1 MRGQRKFFL
10 LVVLFSFI
18 FLSVLALAASIDIQQ
33 ITVTTLCENFQPTIS
48 GDGKRVVFLSDCEI
62 IPGSNKDQNYEVFL
76 YDTET
81 KRFIQITDTTRTTK
95 FNFPENN
102 QPTTNQDGSLVAF
115 RSSLD
120 LIHGQ
125 NADGNPEIFL
135 YDTKAKSLTQLTH
148 TSPPVVNTGPFLS
161 GDGDKVVFLSSAD
174 LVPGE
179 NRDGKTE
186 VVLFE
191 KKTGRFSQL
200 THTPSSSASTGSV
213 GKGISI
219 TGAAVSHDGTKVVI
233 SSTADLVQG
242 ENKDGGSQ
250 FFIYDLTKKNMT
262 QLTHMKGMPEMGH
275 QHGPPALND
284 NATRLAFLS
293 MSGLDHSN
301 HETGGEPAIVLLDV
315 SKATPTTVATASN
328 CQIHEPSING
338 DGTRITFAS
347 TCDFI
352 GENKDPGGSNM
363 EIFFYNT
370 TSKTMTQ
377 LTHTLRDFN
386 HTPSIDRSG
395 SRIAF
400 GSDRDIQR
408 GSNLD
413 ENSEIF
419 FAVLP

>member
-1 MRGQRKFFL
+1 MRGQCKSFL
-10 LVVLFSFI
+10 LVVLFSFL
-18 FLSVLALAASIDIQQ
+18 FLSVLALAASIEIQQ
-33 ITVTTLCENFQPTIS
+33 ITITTLCENFQPTIS

-95 FNFPENN
+95 FDFPENN

-120 LIHGQ
+120 IIHGQ
-125 NADGNPEIFL
+125 NTDGNPEIFL

-148 TSPPVVNTGPFLS
+148 TRPPAINTGPSLS
-161 GDGDKVVFLSSAD
+161 GDGERMVLLSSAD
-174 LVPGE
+174 LSPGE
-179 NRDGKTE
+179 NREGKTE
-186 VVLFE
+186 IFLFE
-191 KKTGRFSQL
+191 KKTGKFTQL
-200 THTPSSSASTGSV
+200 THIPSSLSGKENVPPVVHSTAV
-213 GKGISI
+213 ISR
-219 TGAAVSHDGTKVVI
+219 DGTKAVV

-242 ENKDGGSQ
+242 ENKDGTSQ
-250 FFIYDLTKKNMT
+250 FFIYDLTKKNIT
-262 QLTHMKGMPEMGH
+262 QLTHMKGNPGTMSH

-284 NATRLAFLS
+284 DATRLAFLS
-293 MSGLDHSN
+293 MSGLDHSD
-301 HETGGEPAIVLLDV
+301 HEESQPAIFLLDV
-315 SKATPTTVATASN
+315 SKLTPTPVVKAPN
-328 CQIHEPSING
+328 CLLHNPTMNG
-338 DGTRITFAS
+338 DGAKVAFSS

-352 GENKDPGGSNM
+352 GENNDPGVKNE
-363 EIFFYNT
+363 EIFLYNT
-370 TSKTMTQ
+370 TTKAITQ

-395 SRIAF
+395 ARIAF
-400 GSDRDIQR
+400 GSDRDIHR

-419 FAVLP
+419 LATLP